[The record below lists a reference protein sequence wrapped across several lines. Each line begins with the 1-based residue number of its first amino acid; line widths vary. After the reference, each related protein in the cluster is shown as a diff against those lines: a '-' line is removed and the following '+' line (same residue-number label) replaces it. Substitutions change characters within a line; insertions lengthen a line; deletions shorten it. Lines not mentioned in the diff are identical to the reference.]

1 MSQDMDQDISQALQQ
16 QVSDAVHSKTA
27 LKIVGG
33 NSKAFY
39 GRETTGEIL
48 DVSGHSGILNYE
60 PTELVATVR
69 AGTTLT
75 ELEQTLAAQ
84 GQMLPFEPPHLGD
97 KASVG
102 GTVATNLSG
111 PRRPFAGAVRDHVLG
126 VKIINGKGEILHFGG
141 EVMKNVAGY
150 DLSRLM
156 AGAMG
161 TLGVLLEVSFKVIP
175 QAEKELTLYRNC
187 SIDTAIMTM
196 NEWSSRPY
204 PISGGVFDGENLYI
218 RFSGSENAVEAAR
231 KKFGGDELV
240 EAADFWQR
248 IREQQHGFFDGDTP
262 LWRLSV
268 TPAAKLIELPGK
280 ILIDWAGAQRWY
292 KGNADADSIRQA
304 ALKNGGHA
312 IMFRDGAREQV
323 FQPLDPVLMRLH
335 KNLKQAMDPNNIFN
349 PGRMYA
355 EF

>member
-1 MSQDMDQDISQALQQ
+1 MNDISQALQQ
-16 QVSDAVHSKTA
+16 QVTDAMHSKTA

-33 NSKAFY
+33 NSKEFY
-39 GRETTGEIL
+39 GRESAGQIL
-48 DVSGHSGILNYE
+48 DISGHNGILNYE

-69 AGTTLT
+69 AGTKLS
-75 ELEQTLAAQ
+75 ELEQALADN
-84 GQMLPFEPPHLGD
+84 GQMLPFEPPHLGET
-97 KASVG
+97 ATVG

-111 PRRPFAGAVRDHVLG
+111 PRRPFGGAVRDHVLG
-126 VKIINGKGEILHFGG
+126 VKIINGKGEILSFGG

-161 TLGVLLEVSFKVIP
+161 TLGVLLEASFKVIP
-175 QAEKELTLYRNC
+175 VAQKELTLYRSC
-187 SIDTAIMTM
+187 SIDTAINTM
-196 NEWSSRPY
+196 NEWASRPY

-231 KKFGGDELV
+231 KKFGGDELND
-240 EAADFWQR
+240 ASNFWLR
-248 IREQQHGFFDGDTP
+248 IKEQQHAFFDGDAP

-268 TPAAKLIELPGK
+268 APASNNIELPGK
-280 ILIDWAGAQRWY
+280 TLVDWAGAQRWY
-292 KGNADADSIRQA
+292 KGEASADEIRQA
-304 ALKNGGHA
+304 AMKSGGHA
-312 IMFRDGAREQV
+312 VMFRGGDREQA
-323 FQPLDPVLMRLH
+323 FQTLDPVIKRLH

-355 EF
+355 EL

>member
-1 MSQDMDQDISQALQQ
+1 MSNDISQALQER
-16 QVSDAVHSKTA
+16 VTDAIHSKAA

-33 NSKAFY
+33 NSKTFY
-39 GRETTGEIL
+39 GRETDGESL

-69 AGTTLT
+69 AGTKLS
-75 ELEQTLAAQ
+75 ELEQALSAQ
-84 GQMLPFEPPHLGD
+84 GQMLPFEPPYLGET
-97 KASVG
+97 ATVG

-161 TLGVLLEVSFKVIP
+161 TLGVLLEASFKVIP
-175 QAEKELTLYRNC
+175 VPQKELTLYRNC
-187 SIDTAIMTM
+187 SIDTAITTM
-196 NEWSSRPY
+196 NEWASRPY
-204 PISGGVFDGENLYI
+204 PISGGVFDGENLTI

-231 KKFGGDELV
+231 KKFGGDELNHAS
-240 EAADFWQR
+240 EFWQR
-248 IREQQHGFFDGDTP
+248 IKEQQHAFFEGDTP

-268 TPAAKLIELPGK
+268 PPASANIELPGK
-280 ILIDWAGAQRWY
+280 TLVDWAGAQRWY
-292 KGNADADSIRQA
+292 KGEASAEEIRQA
-304 ALKNGGHA
+304 AIKSGGKA
-312 IMFRDGAREQV
+312 IMFRGGDRNQA
-323 FQPLDPVLMRLH
+323 FQALDPVVMRLH
-335 KNLKQAMDPNNIFN
+335 KNLKQAMDPNNILN

>member
-1 MSQDMDQDISQALQQ
+1 MNQNSNGDISQALQER
-16 QVSDAVHSKTA
+16 VTDAIKHNTA

-39 GRETTGEIL
+39 GRETTGEQL

-69 AGTTLT
+69 AGTRVS
-75 ELEQTLAAQ
+75 ELEAALTAQ
-84 GQMLPFEPPHLGD
+84 GQMLPFEPPHLGET
-97 KASVG
+97 ATIG

-175 QAEKELTLYRNC
+175 VAEKELTLYRNC
-187 SIDTAIMTM
+187 SIETAITTM
-196 NEWSSRPY
+196 NDWANRPY
-204 PISGGVFDGENLYI
+204 PISAGVFDGENLYI
-218 RFSGSENAVEAAR
+218 RFSGSANAVEAAR
-231 KKFGGDELV
+231 KKFGGDEL
-240 EAADFWQR
+240 ANGADFWQR
-248 IREQQHGFFDGDTP
+248 IREQQHAFFDGDTP

-268 TPAAKLIELPGK
+268 APASNYIQLPGK
-280 ILIDWAGAQRWY
+280 TLIDWGGAQRWY
-292 KGNADADSIRQA
+292 KGEAEADSIRQA
-304 ALKNGGHA
+304 AMKCGGHA
-312 IMFRDGAREQV
+312 LMFRGGDRQQV
-323 FQPLDPVLMRLH
+323 FQTLDPVVMRLH
-335 KNLKQAMDPNNIFN
+335 KNLKQAMDPNQIFN
-349 PGRMYA
+349 PGRIYA
-355 EF
+355 GL